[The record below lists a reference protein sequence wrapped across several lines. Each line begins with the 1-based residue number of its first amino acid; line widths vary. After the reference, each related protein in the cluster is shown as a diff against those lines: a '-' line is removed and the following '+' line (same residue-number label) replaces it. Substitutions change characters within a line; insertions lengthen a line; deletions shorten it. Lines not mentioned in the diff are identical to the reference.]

1 MSKAATYMKEIP
13 KVTTIGKKLLMFKW
27 VLKFQW
33 NLLPIEISANDK
45 VFVQSMKD
53 EIFLKNSSISVQRAQ
68 NTLRNDPMIMVYISS
83 EPAAA
88 MGGRMIYDMYPRFV
102 ALYPTLWLTK

>member
-1 MSKAATYMKEIP
+1 
-13 KVTTIGKKLLMFKW
+13 
-27 VLKFQW
+27 
-33 NLLPIEISANDK
+33 
-45 VFVQSMKD
+45 MKD
-53 EIFLKNSSISVQRAQ
+53 EIFLKNSSISGQRAQ
-68 NTLRNDPMIMVYISS
+68 NTLRNDPKIMVHIAS